1 MNRSSRLIF
10 AAIAALVLT
19 QPLAGCIP
27 IGIKGQSL
35 PWAAAAPAP
44 VASSDESSPTR
55 AAVSVPGVA
64 AIVSA
69 RASM

>member
-1 MNRSSRLIF
+1 MKRSPRLIV

-35 PWAAAAPAP
+35 PWAGAGAAPMAM
-44 VASSDESSPTR
+44 SDQSSPTR
-55 AAVSVPGVA
+55 AAVSAPGVA

>member
-1 MNRSSRLIF
+1 MNRSSRLIV
-10 AAIAALVLT
+10 AAAAALALT
-19 QPLAGCIP
+19 GCIP
-27 IGIKGQSL
+27 IGIKSQSL

-44 VASSDESSPTR
+44 MASSDGSSPTR
-55 AAVSVPGVA
+55 APVSAQGVA

>member
-1 MNRSSRLIF
+1 MNRSSRLVF
-10 AAIAALVLT
+10 AAAAALVLT
-19 QPLAGCIP
+19 GCIP
-27 IGIKGQSL
+27 IGIKSQSL

-44 VASSDESSPTR
+44 MASSDGSSPTQ
-55 AAVSVPGVA
+55 AAVPAQGVA

>member
-1 MNRSSRLIF
+1 MNRSSRLTV

-35 PWAAAAPAP
+35 PWAGAATPG
-44 VASSDESSPTR
+44 
-55 AAVSVPGVA
+55 AARHARRTYRDRRRV
-64 AIVSA
+64 

>member
-1 MNRSSRLIF
+1 MKRSPRLIV

-35 PWAAAAPAP
+35 PWAAASPAP
-44 VASSDESSPTR
+44 IASLDQSSPTP
-55 AAVSVPGVA
+55 AAVSAPGVA

>member
-35 PWAAAAPAP
+35 PWAAAAPM
-44 VASSDESSPTR
+44 ASSDESSPTR
-55 AAVSVPGVA
+55 AAVAVPGVA

>member
-1 MNRSSRLIF
+1 MNRSSRLVL
-10 AAIAALVLT
+10 AAIAALVLV

-35 PWAAAAPAP
+35 PWAASAPAAT
-44 VASSDESSPTR
+44 AS
-55 AAVSVPGVA
+55 PGVT

-69 RASM
+69 KASM